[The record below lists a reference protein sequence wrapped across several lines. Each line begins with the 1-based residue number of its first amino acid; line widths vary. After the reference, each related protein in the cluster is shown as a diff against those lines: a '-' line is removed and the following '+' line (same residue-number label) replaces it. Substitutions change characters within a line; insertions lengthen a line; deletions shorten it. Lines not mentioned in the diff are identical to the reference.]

1 MKSEV
6 EQVILDRLILGL
18 ERTYYRFESTF
29 WYKYDQN
36 QDALLRVLDSAYLE
50 EEYNKAKNNS

>member
-1 MKSEV
+1 M
-6 EQVILDRLILGL
+6 DRMIIGL
-18 ERTYYRFESTF
+18 ERTYYRFESDF

-36 QDALLRVLDSAYLE
+36 QDALLRVLNSAYLE